1 MSEDRNFKILTDRE
15 HVLIRPNTYIGSV
28 VSSPREEW
36 ILDEDGKVKRS
47 TLDYPEG
54 LLKIINEILDNSLD
68 EYKRT
73 DGSYSNKISVKISA
87 DKIIIEDNGR
97 GLPVKKAE
105 DGSWI
110 PVSAFTKLRAGTN
123 FSDEDRN
130 TIGTNGIGSSAT
142 NIFSKF
148 FEVDTCDGENRMRL
162 TCRNNMESERHQ
174 LFKALDTPMGT
185 KVTFIPDYERFG
197 VSSLPNDICIAI
209 KTRLRL
215 ISWFFPKCDL
225 RYNGEKLAVKA
236 RSIADMF
243 SEDSVSANTDDIY
256 ALIYPTED
264 TNEVLTYVNGL
275 YLKREGTHVDY
286 ITNLIV
292 RDVREKLAK
301 KYKNIKPG
309 DIRNRLGV
317 VLFFKNFP
325 NCQFDSQTKE
335 RLTNS
340 ADDISAYLKDSGIVD
355 KITKKILYSKPLLD
369 NITDI
374 YKAKEEIA
382 DRKLAKSLNKS
393 KRKIA
398 SDKYFPPTGKSGKK
412 YLMLT
417 EGYSAFSGISPV
429 LGRDGI
435 GYYACKG
442 KALNVQDLTPGKFMT
457 NQEIS
462 DIINILGID
471 IADPNTDMEY
481 EKVVFL
487 HDADFDGTA
496 IGALLLTLFNKVCP
510 RMFEEG
516 RICVLNTPLLIGKK
530 GNKVEKYFFEFPK
543 QSEMNNKLTWKYLKG
558 LGSWNATELNQVIER
573 EGGLDKLMISYKK
586 DDEGDA
592 SIENWMGGK
601 NAVFRKSKLRGKE
614 FHIDKL

>member
-1 MSEDRNFKILTDRE
+1 MADDRNFKILTDKE
-15 HVLIRPNTYIGSV
+15 HVLARPNTYIGSV
-28 VSSPREEW
+28 VPSPREEW
-36 ILDEDGKVKRS
+36 ILGDDGKIKRS
-47 TLDYPEG
+47 TLNYPEG
-54 LLKIINEILDNSLD
+54 LLKIINEIIDNSLD

-73 DGSYSNKISVKISA
+73 DGKYSNKISVKISS
-87 DKIIIEDNGR
+87 DKITVEDNGR
-97 GLPVKKAE
+97 GLPVQKAE

-110 PVSAFTKLRAGTN
+110 PVAAFTKLRAGTN
-123 FSDEDRN
+123 FGDEDRQ

-142 NIFSKF
+142 NIFSKL
-148 FEVDTCDGENRMRL
+148 FEVDTCDGENRMKL

-174 LFKALDTPMGT
+174 LFKALDTPKGT
-185 KVTFIPDYERFG
+185 KVTFIPDYGRFG
-197 VSSLPNDICIAI
+197 VPSLPDDICTAI

-215 ISWFFPKCDL
+215 ISWFYPKCDL
-225 RYNGEKLAVKA
+225 RYNGEKIAIKA
-236 RSIADMF
+236 KSIAEMF
-243 SEDSVSANTDDIY
+243 PNDSVVVTTDNVY

-275 YLKREGTHVDY
+275 YLKRDGTHVDY
-286 ITNLIV
+286 ITNAVV
-292 RDVREKLAK
+292 RDVREKLVK

-309 DIRNRLGV
+309 DIKNRLGV
-317 VLFFKNFP
+317 VLFFNNFP

-340 ADDISAYLKDSGIVD
+340 ERDIGDYLRETEIID
-355 KITKKILYSKPLLD
+355 KLSKKVIASKVIID

-382 DRKLAKSLNKS
+382 DRKLAKSLNKN

-398 SDKYFPPTGKSGKK
+398 SDKYFPPTGNSGKK
-412 YLMLT
+412 YLMVT

-429 LGRDGI
+429 LGRNGI
-435 GYYACKG
+435 GYYACRG
-442 KALNVQDLTPGKFMT
+442 KVLNVQDLTPGKYMM

-471 IADPNTDMEY
+471 ITDPNTDMCY
-481 EKVVFL
+481 EKIVFL

-510 RMFEEG
+510 RMFKEG
-516 RICVLNTPLLIGKK
+516 RVCVLNTPLLIGKK
-530 GNKVEKYFFEFPK
+530 GNKVEKYFFEFPQ
-543 QSEMNNKLTWKYLKG
+543 QSEMNSKLTWKYLKG
-558 LGSWNATELNQVIER
+558 LGSWNAEELNQVIEK
-573 EGGLDKLMISYKK
+573 EGGLDKLMISYSK
-586 DDEGDA
+586 DSEGDA
-592 SIENWMGGK
+592 SIDNWMGSK
-601 NAVFRKSKLRGKE
+601 NASFRKSRLRGKE